1 MKLGE
6 FNSDHLPN
14 LLEKLSLENK
24 ALALL
29 GDFNANLL
37 KYDTDTD
44 ISNFL
49 DLMYSSFFPHIASPT
64 RTTATFATLVDN
76 IFTNN
81 CNSYYTSGNCVIIFS
96 DHHAQFVIMENQPN
110 FSESKKEDEPSREFQ
125 GIKKNKS

>member
-1 MKLGE
+1 MVGCIYRHPSMKLGE

-37 KYDTDTD
+37 KYDIGTD

-49 DLMYSSFFPHIASPT
+49 DLMYSSFFSTHCQSNSHYS
-64 RTTATFATLVDN
+64 N
-76 IFTNN
+76 IRNA
-81 CNSYYTSGNCVIIFS
+81 C
-96 DHHAQFVIMENQPN
+96 
-110 FSESKKEDEPSREFQ
+110 
-125 GIKKNKS
+125 